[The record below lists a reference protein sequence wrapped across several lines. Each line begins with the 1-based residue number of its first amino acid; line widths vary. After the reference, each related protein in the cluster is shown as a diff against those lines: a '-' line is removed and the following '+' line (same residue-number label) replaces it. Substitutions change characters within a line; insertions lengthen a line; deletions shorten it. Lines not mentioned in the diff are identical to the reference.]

1 MRSFESVP
9 PAFTEGKLPCDIR
22 NGFSFLF
29 LRFLSALVY
38 LFDQRMRQQDWE
50 LQSKKDTEFCGLK
63 MTSYSEIVSTARNAF
78 NRDLTKPLDF
88 RIKQLKALYR
98 LLEENGDDLVE
109 AIRKD
114 LKKPKTEALLAE
126 VETTKNQIKGA
137 LYQIHEWVKPEQT
150 ETNIILILDKTYI
163 LPQPYGVVLVI
174 GAWNYPFLLVSSP
187 LLGAIAA
194 GNCVRLPWA
203 RRFERPPTSTSPPVT
218 LELGVKKDR
227 RALLPTTSFC
237 SKRTETRFIEIAKKT
252 LVEFFGDDP
261 ELSPDLAR
269 IVNNEHFERIVKF
282 LSCGKIAIGG
292 DYDAKEKYIAPT
304 VLIDVKRNGFHH
316 AGKKYFESVLPIIT
330 EKPLTLYL
338 FTSNKNLLKK
348 FEVSTSSGSM
358 CVNDTMVHLSVDT
371 LPFGGV
377 GMSGMGTYMGKFS
390 FDTFSH
396 KRSVLVRSLNV
407 FGEYMGKARYPPYT
421 ETKTKILKAFL
432 KPLNYLPTDPTPDPC
447 DPGKEPFHWTRR
459 VCVNDNTYML
469 APPTQELHRPS
480 SVCKMIYGVCP
491 RQAYYEYVPYNQPIQ
506 MYSTSKVSTTYVNTA
521 WIPLPVQ
528 NLPPVERN
536 Q

>member
-1 MRSFESVP
+1 
-9 PAFTEGKLPCDIR
+9 
-22 NGFSFLF
+22 
-29 LRFLSALVY
+29 
-38 LFDQRMRQQDWE
+38 
-50 LQSKKDTEFCGLK
+50 

-194 GNCVRLPWA
+194 GNCVIIKPSERAPETA
-203 RRFERPPTSTSPPVT
+203 RILKKLIPQYLHRECFHVVTGGVPETTALLNERFDYIFYTGSPPVGKKIREASNKYLTPVT
-218 LELGVKKDR
+218 LELGGKSPVYIDDEVDINLAVR
-227 RALLPTTSFC
+227 RIIWGKMLNLGQTCVAPDYILC
-237 SKRTETRFIEIAKKT
+237 SKRSETRFIEIAKKT

-304 VLIDVKRNGFHH
+304 VLIDVKETDSIMQEEIFGP
-316 AGKKYFESVLPIIT
+316 VLPIIT
-330 EKPLTLYL
+330 VQNADDAIKFINKREKPLTLYL

-407 FGEYMGKARYPPYT
+407 FGEYMGK
-421 ETKTKILKAFL
+421 
-432 KPLNYLPTDPTPDPC
+432 
-447 DPGKEPFHWTRR
+447 
-459 VCVNDNTYML
+459 
-469 APPTQELHRPS
+469 
-480 SVCKMIYGVCP
+480 
-491 RQAYYEYVPYNQPIQ
+491 
-506 MYSTSKVSTTYVNTA
+506 
-521 WIPLPVQ
+521 
-528 NLPPVERN
+528 
-536 Q
+536 